1 MEGTYLATNQRIP
14 RQWWRRASNEMRALT
29 IANGALLALLLAT
42 SFYRKFVRI
51 DCRAELPSIISN
63 MIHDIHVSCGEA
75 ACNGVSDPMVTLDY
89 LAGRSRVIE
98 TCRREIIAF
107 FAAKPTY
114 HNVDITV
121 RPGPS
126 LELRSL
132 TPDPPLFCQ
141 MTRTLAETWH
151 LYQFHL
157 LLLLGLLLF
166 GVAMV
171 FKVATERQ
179 NEEKAAAIAQHA
191 IRDIRG
197 RGRPVRMVI
206 VRENCR
212 EKFGRSECSEDVWR
226 LAEARIRKDPRVRT
240 STDRDLGVD
249 HETWQWLH

>member
-157 LLLLGLLLF
+157 LCALPVIVGSFWCRQHDSGKRWLLLAHLLTFFVCSASWTAALWRCNGF
-166 GVAMV
+166 QGCHRA
-171 FKVATERQ
+171 AERGKGCC
-179 NEEKAAAIAQHA
+179 N
-191 IRDIRG
+191 
-197 RGRPVRMVI
+197 
-206 VRENCR
+206 
-212 EKFGRSECSEDVWR
+212 RSACY
-226 LAEARIRKDPRVRT
+226 P
-240 STDRDLGVD
+240 
-249 HETWQWLH
+249 